1 MYEALLPVVRTRQ
14 TKQKNTDTL
23 TTTETN
29 RKVRRT
35 WHTQRSEDEDALSF
49 PRPESLQESHHTPE
63 FKPNTVNVYLL
74 RTTININWSLTML
87 PNTVRSAS
95 RLV

>member
-35 WHTQRSEDEDALSF
+35 WDTQRSEDEDALSF

-63 FKPNTVNVYLL
+63 FKPKMYHLILL
-74 RTTININWSLTML
+74 TCTY
-87 PNTVRSAS
+87 
-95 RLV
+95 

>member
-35 WHTQRSEDEDALSF
+35 WGTQRSEDEDALSF
-49 PRPESLQESHHTPE
+49 RGLKACRNPIIPLSL
-63 FKPNTVNVYLL
+63 NLILL
-74 RTTININWSLTML
+74 TCTY
-87 PNTVRSAS
+87 
-95 RLV
+95 